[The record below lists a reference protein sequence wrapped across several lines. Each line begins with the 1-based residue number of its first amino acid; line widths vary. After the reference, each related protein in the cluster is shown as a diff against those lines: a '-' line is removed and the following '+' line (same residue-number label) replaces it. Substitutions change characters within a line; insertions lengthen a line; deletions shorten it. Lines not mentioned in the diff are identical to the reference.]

1 MCIRDSP
8 GRLSPEHS
16 RRLERLAGGIAST
29 YRHYEGMLVRPILLT
44 TREPRETKHLTAKIV
59 DVEFE
64 PVANPRTQAEI
75 LREFEALQPELL
87 GALLTLLASQFGHP
101 QPVRPNR
108 KEKNQKIEESVTC
121 LLNQQHGH
129 WEGTATELIQATG
142 LRISTKA
149 LGQFLWHEEHE
160 NYHADLTRFR
170 TRRRVTL
177 TRI

>member
-1 MCIRDSP
+1 
-8 GRLSPEHS
+8 
-16 RRLERLAGGIAST
+16 
-29 YRHYEGMLVRPILLT
+29 MLVRPILLT

-64 PVANPRTQAEI
+64 PVTNPLPQSEI

-87 GALLTLLASQFGHP
+87 GALLTLLARQFEHP

-121 LLNQQHGH
+121 LLNQHDGH
-129 WEGTATELIQATG
+129 WKGTVTELIQASG
-142 LRISTKA
+142 LKISTKA
-149 LGQFLWHEEHE
+149 LGQFLWHEEHD

-170 TRRRVTL
+170 KRRRITL
-177 TRI
+177 ELL